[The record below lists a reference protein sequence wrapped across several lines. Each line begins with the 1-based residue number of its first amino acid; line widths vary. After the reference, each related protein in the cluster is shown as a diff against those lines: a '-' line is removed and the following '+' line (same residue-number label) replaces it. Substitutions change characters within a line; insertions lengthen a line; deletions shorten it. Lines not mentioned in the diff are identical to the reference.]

1 MADVLLL
8 PHMCR
13 LKFFQDFTK
22 VTCAGCLIKF
32 DLLVGGFF
40 EGEKLSNS
48 EVLRF
53 PVDRFEQLISG
64 LSTKANMAIYTLLT
78 PFYHCEAS
86 WNYFVAVSGNYEVN
100 SLRCSSNLVRL
111 IF

>member
-1 MADVLLL
+1 MADVLLW

-40 EGEKLSNS
+40 GGEKLSKS

-64 LSTKANMAIYTLLT
+64 LSTKENMAIYTLLT
-78 PFYHCEAS
+78 PFYHRDAS
-86 WNYFVAVSGNYEVN
+86 YYFVAVSGNYEVN